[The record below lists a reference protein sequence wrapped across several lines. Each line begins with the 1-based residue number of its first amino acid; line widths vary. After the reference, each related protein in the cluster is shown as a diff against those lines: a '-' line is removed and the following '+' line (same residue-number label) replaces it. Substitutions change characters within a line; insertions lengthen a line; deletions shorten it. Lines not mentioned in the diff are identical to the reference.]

1 MKVYKQLKRKAK
13 LKLTNV
19 NLQSVNDEHLE
30 VKGRINLDF
39 DLNGIKLNH
48 DCYAVKNVNGN
59 LNLEK

>member
-1 MKVYKQLKRKAK
+1 MYKQLKGRP
-13 LKLTNV
+13 KLTNV
-19 NLQSVNDEHLE
+19 NLQSVYDEHFE

-59 LNLEK
+59 LNWEMTV